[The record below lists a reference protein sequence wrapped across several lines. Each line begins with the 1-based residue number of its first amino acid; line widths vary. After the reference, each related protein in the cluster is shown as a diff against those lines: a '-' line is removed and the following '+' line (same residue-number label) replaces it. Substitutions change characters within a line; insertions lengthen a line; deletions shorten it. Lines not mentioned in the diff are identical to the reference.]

1 MNVDNFRS
9 NFDGGSRPN
18 RYQVSG
24 KIGSFGEVKA
34 STNGLLCRATSMPSA
49 TVGIMRVPFRGR
61 VVKIPGDRTYEEW
74 TCTFYDSMKDPHE
87 LHDKFWA
94 WNNVFNVHETN
105 VPGSGFAAD
114 SGVNLNSEMEYWTVA
129 QLGMDGNPKRKTRL
143 VNCWPTVVSEI
154 ALTYDAADTIA
165 EFSVTFAYDYLELNP
180 SNASPSDTSP
190 DPPDPNGPGPEVG
203 LLK

>member
-1 MNVDNFRS
+1 MNVDKFKA

-24 KIGSFGEVKA
+24 QIGSFGTVA
-34 STNGLLCRATSMPSA
+34 AGTNGLLCRATSMPSA

-105 VPGSGFAAD
+105 VPGPGYDATP
-114 SGVNLNSEMEYWTVA
+114 GVDLNGEMEDWHVS
-129 QLGMDGNPKRKTRL
+129 QLGMDGGYIRTIKL
-143 VNCWPTVVSEI
+143 VNCWPTLVSEI

-165 EFSVTFAYDYLELNP
+165 EFTVTFAYDYLELNP
-180 SNASPSDTSP
+180 TTGGQLQAP
-190 DPPDPNGPGPEVG
+190 
-203 LLK
+203 